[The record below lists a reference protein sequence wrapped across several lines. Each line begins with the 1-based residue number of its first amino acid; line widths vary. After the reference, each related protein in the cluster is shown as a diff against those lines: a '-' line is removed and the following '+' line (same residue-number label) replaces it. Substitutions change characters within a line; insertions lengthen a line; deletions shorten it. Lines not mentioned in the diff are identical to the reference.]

1 MEHLARLLLHAVLR
15 GIEQIAMALAKGVVH
30 LHHEWRAGYRPLR
43 WQYQK
48 LTGLKV

>member
-1 MEHLARLLLHAVLR
+1 V
-15 GIEQIAMALAKGVVH
+15 ALAKGVVDLGH
-30 LHHEWRAGYRPLR
+30 DGAQAAVAR